1 MPTWESHGSH
11 RYYREPDLLF
21 LEIHG
26 TFTLADVQWMH
37 GLGAAIEAQ
46 SGYILTVFD
55 SRHASGITAEARRA
69 VAARSRQH
77 ISPGATAVVGASL
90 GLRAVVQLIR
100 NALRLF
106 GQAAEPVHF
115 CGTAEEALEW
125 LAGQRRL
132 CANKPKQDGTAR

>member
-1 MPTWESHGSH
+1 M
-11 RYYREPDLLF
+11 
-21 LEIHG
+21 
-26 TFTLADVQWMH
+26 
-37 GLGAAIEAQ
+37 
-46 SGYILTVFD
+46 
-55 SRHASGITAEARRA
+55 
-69 VAARSRQH
+69 AARSRQH

-132 CANKPKQDGTAR
+132 CADKPKLDGTAR

>member
-1 MPTWESHGSH
+1 MPTWESQGSH

-26 TFTLADVQWMH
+26 TFTLTDVQWMH
-37 GLGAAIEAQ
+37 GVSAAIEAQ
-46 SGYILTVFD
+46 TGYILTVFD
-55 SRHASGITAEARRA
+55 SLHASGITAGARRA
-69 VAARSRQH
+69 VAKRSREH

-106 GQAAEPVHF
+106 GQATEPVYF
-115 CGTAEEALEW
+115 CSTAEEALEW
-125 LAGQRRL
+125 LASQRKL
-132 CANKPKQDGTAR
+132 CVNQPKPDGTAR